1 MTLLNGKQI
10 KAVVDEPVLIETLYN
25 VKEIYSRIGPEFMIA
40 LDVALANGGS
50 EAIAESFYSV
60 MDAQK
65 QRCHQ
70 SNPIME
76 LGTKIDWL
84 LPHVGNHTER
94 LVEEILGKSPFTT
107 IERFQVNR

>member
-10 KAVVDEPVLIETLYN
+10 KAVLDEPVLIETLYN

-65 QRCHQ
+65 QRCHR
-70 SNPIME
+70 S
-76 LGTKIDWL
+76 KIDWL

-94 LVEEILGKSPFTT
+94 LVEEIIGKSPFTT